1 MCGHRTPRPL
11 CFAVSGTIGN
21 VGQLLVDRLLARALP
36 ADEWWTPSACWTV
49 SYAASIGLRL
59 RSHEV
64 LVFGAH
70 PDRASSCARVYAKT
84 YAAYASTHA
93 GVDLHPPTKQGDKV
107 LLFPVRHKP
116 RPAPSR
122 QATLL
127 DRSQPRPRRRP
138 RPLARARARP
148 DRQPD
153 RLLVVPRA
161 HPLVGTLTRLAG
173 REVLIHRSRGLFPA
187 AHFLAAER
195 VRAAAA
201 AAAAVRAAEL
211 LGRVGRWSDNAGA
224 AGGAWEVIAAGERRP
239 EARRVLIMCRCGRR
253 AGTSAR
259 FGISFYR
266 IFWPDKV
273 SAPAH
278 TSDIARGYIHVCS
291 PRRSRR
297 PPPRHHRRSLA
308 SGLGSTPGGSSM
320 SDEGP
325 IGVRAVP
332 AGSAARPRGA
342 VAAGRRRER
351 VGVSR

>member
-1 MCGHRTPRPL
+1 MDDDVAPLAERCQMCGHRTPRPL

-153 RLLVVPRA
+153 RLLVVPRT

-173 REVLIHRSRGLFPA
+173 REVLIHRSRGLFAA

-259 FGISFYR
+259 FGTFFFLSHYQIFFEFLACTPYSRISLR
-266 IFWPDKV
+266 I
-273 SAPAH
+273 
-278 TSDIARGYIHVCS
+278 
-291 PRRSRR
+291 
-297 PPPRHHRRSLA
+297 
-308 SGLGSTPGGSSM
+308 
-320 SDEGP
+320 
-325 IGVRAVP
+325 
-332 AGSAARPRGA
+332 
-342 VAAGRRRER
+342 
-351 VGVSR
+351 